1 MCPKNGTSTNCY
13 YSQTGL
19 RFSGILSSS
28 SRIFHRQQMFSPKLA
43 FPIMNNGWKMILSF
57 TFCWCKNCCTS
68 WSGSFFHDFQGFST
82 IPGPRWLALGF
93 LPLRVFSGQT
103 GKNIQGKNSIS
114 PTFFCCHQQWK
125 GTILPGKCRVQ
136 SYTKRKE
143 PKFGADKWFFMGE
156 AARVILKNTKTWHS
170 IVGVDRNP

>member
-68 WSGSFFHDFQGFST
+68 WSGSFFHDFQGFKN

-93 LPLRVFSGQT
+93 LPLRVFFGANWKKTSKAKIAFSNLLLLPPAMERHHPPGEV
-103 GKNIQGKNSIS
+103 SSPVIS
-114 PTFFCCHQQWK
+114 K
-125 GTILPGKCRVQ
+125 
-136 SYTKRKE
+136 TKRTQIWCWQMIE
-143 PKFGADKWFFMGE
+143 MGE
-156 AARVILKNTKTWHS
+156 ETSNTQKPAHDILL
-170 IVGVDRNP
+170 